1 MGGAIFRIV
10 AESSRDSCGRF
21 SGDILP
27 FIVPFMPVREGI
39 LEGLFCADAART
51 VPARLGACEDLP
63 TVAGLVGMPLLE
75 GVFARGG
82 GAAFCAAA

>member
-1 MGGAIFRIV
+1 MRGGGAMGGAIFRIV

-39 LEGLFCADAART
+39 LEGLFCADAAET
-51 VPARLGACEDLP
+51 EAPNCDGP
-63 TVAGLVGMPLLE
+63 TD
-75 GVFARGG
+75 
-82 GAAFCAAA
+82 